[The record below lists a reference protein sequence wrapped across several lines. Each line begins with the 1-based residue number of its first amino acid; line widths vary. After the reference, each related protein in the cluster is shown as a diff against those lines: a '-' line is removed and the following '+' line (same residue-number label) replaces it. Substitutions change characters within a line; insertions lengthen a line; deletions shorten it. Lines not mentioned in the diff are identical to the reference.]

1 MTAFQHDR
9 EQLGAFAL
17 GVLDQREADQV
28 RAHLA
33 QCPDCRHEV
42 DDLLALRR
50 SLDEIPPEA
59 FLEGPPDSDLVLQRT
74 LRKMSSESA
83 PRRGLVA
90 AGVAVLAAVALGG
103 AFFAGRTTAPEPVA
117 APPPTTVPGTRA
129 GAATDPDTGAVMS
142 VKLVPQAGWV
152 RVNAMVKGAPVGARC
167 ELRVVSKSG
176 GESVLAGSWLVSE
189 KGARDGTSLDGSALI
204 DPDDVAAVEVV
215 TTDGRRIVSASV

>member
-33 QCPDCRHEV
+33 QCADCRREV
-42 DDLLALRR
+42 DDLLALRH

-74 LRKMSSESA
+74 LRKMSTTST

-103 AFFAGRTTAPEPVA
+103 AFFAGRTTAPGPVA
-117 APPPTTVPGTRA
+117 APPTTTAPGTRT
-129 GAATDPDTGAVMS
+129 GDGTDPGTGAVMN
-142 VKLVPQAGWV
+142 VRLVPQAGWV
-152 RVNAMVKGAPVGARC
+152 RVNAMVKGAPAGARC
-167 ELRVVSKSG
+167 ELRVVPKSG

-189 KGARDGTSLDGSALI
+189 KGSRDGTTLDGSALI
-204 DPDDVAAVEVV
+204 DPDEVGAIEVV
-215 TTDGRRIVSASV
+215 TTDGRRIVSVQV